1 MRRVR
6 QLDVKSFDPRCHGRE
21 VERLTPLQRSLSQF
35 AVEAWVVQRTEH
47 VVGEHLRAVVLRID
61 RARRSFQCTH
71 TRVAIHRD
79 EQRVAERARGSQIT
93 DVTDME
99 QIEDAIR
106 ALPDKE
112 REKLVYDLPSLLPE
126 LNAEAAWSRIIH
138 DPRPRPAL
146 TALGDAIEAQ
156 LKANPESLP
165 EIQDSDFD
173 RHS

>member
-1 MRRVR
+1 M
-6 QLDVKSFDPRCHGRE
+6 ST
-21 VERLTPLQRSLSQF
+21 VE
-35 AVEAWVVQRTEH
+35 E
-47 VVGEHLRAVVLRID
+47 
-61 RARRSFQCTH
+61 
-71 TRVAIHRD
+71 
-79 EQRVAERARGSQIT
+79 
-93 DVTDME
+93 
-99 QIEDAIR
+99 IEDAIR

-112 REKLVYDLPSLLPE
+112 REKLVQDLPSLLPE
-126 LNAEAAWSRIIH
+126 LNADAAWSRIIH